1 MSFELQDTSDSQ
13 SVNQPALTEY
23 LTEYLNN
30 RISNAVQNSC
40 TNSQKMLRNSKQ
52 RKKLKCI
59 SIIDTIMLCQ

>member
-13 SVNQPALTEY
+13 SVNQPD

-30 RISNAVQNSC
+30 RISNAVPNSC